1 MNLKKSIIYIILFF
15 FTTSCGFKVVNF
27 NELLNFEINQINGTG
42 NKYINY
48 KIKNKLLKF
57 TNNSKEKLVNI
68 EFNTKKEKTIKERN
82 IKNEITKYNLSILV
96 DVKLNLVGQKE
107 SINFKIQ
114 ESGDFTASKQYSQT
128 LDSEKKLIETLVD
141 KVYNMIL
148 ENLINYSNEL

>member
-1 MNLKKSIIYIILFF
+1 M
-15 FTTSCGFKVVNF
+15 
-27 NELLNFEINQINGTG
+27 
-42 NKYINY
+42 
-48 KIKNKLLKF
+48 
-57 TNNSKEKLVNI
+57 
-68 EFNTKKEKTIKERN
+68 
-82 IKNEITKYNLSILV
+82 